1 VPTVAELLAYPGLGL
16 RVLAGDTLLDRE
28 IRWVATSEHPDPT
41 PFLQGG
47 ELLLTT
53 GMRLGKTLDAVRA
66 FASRLHDAGVV
77 GIGYGVGV
85 VSEQV
90 PKRLQR
96 AASEH
101 GLVLIEVDVP
111 TPFVAI
117 GKAVSDMLASQ
128 QYAEVTRGYR
138 AQQELTR
145 VAVRGGV
152 AGVVRTL
159 ARSLD
164 GWVLLLDGR
173 GAVLQAF
180 PAGARDRA
188 AGLRPEVQRLRSAGR
203 AALSL
208 VQADEHV
215 SVHPVGTGAR
225 AQAFLVAGTPRTP
238 LASDRALLGL
248 AGALLAVVG
257 HRGDDEPARRRS
269 AAMLSLVRSGAVADP
284 GTLVDL
290 GATVLRSPS
299 VHVVAAGGTHAEVE
313 RWAQGVEEAAAD
325 DCLVVSAGDTGC
337 AVLAG
342 SPADDDSLE
351 ATHGLCIGVSDA
363 CPPDRLGAAIEQ
375 ADRALAAAQARKQTV
390 VRYADVLAGPV
401 GLADPADAAAF
412 ADRLLAPL
420 RAVDD
425 TGGADLLATLRVWL
439 EHHGQL
445 GPAAAALG
453 VHRHTMR
460 HRVRRAESLLGR
472 SLDDIDSRMELWYAL
487 RVVQNV

>member
-1 VPTVAELLAYPGLGL
+1 MPSVAELLAYPGLGL
-16 RVLAGDTLLDRE
+16 RVLAGEELLERE

-53 GMRLGKTLDAVRA
+53 GMRLGKNLDAVRA
-66 FASRLHDAGVV
+66 FASRLRDAGVV
-77 GIGYGVGV
+77 GIGYGIGV
-85 VSEQV
+85 VSERV
-90 PKRLQR
+90 PSRLQR
-96 AASEH
+96 AATEQ
-101 GLVLIEVDVP
+101 GLVLLEVDVP

-117 GKAVSDMLASQ
+117 GKAVSDMLATQ

-152 AGVVRTL
+152 AGIVRSL

-173 GAVLQAF
+173 AAVLQAF
-180 PAGARDRA
+180 PASARARA
-188 AGLRPEVQRLRSAGR
+188 AALRPEVERLRSAGR

-225 AQAFLVAGTPRTP
+225 AQAFLVAGTSRTP

-257 HRGDDEPARRRS
+257 NRGDDEPTRRR
-269 AAMLSLVRSGAVADP
+269 AAAVLSLVRDGAVVDP
-284 GTLVDL
+284 GVLADL
-290 GATVLRSPS
+290 GASVLRGPS
-299 VHVVAAGGTHAEVE
+299 VHVVAVGGTHAEVE
-313 RWAQGVEEAAAD
+313 QWARRVEDAAAE
-325 DCLVVSAGDTGC
+325 DCLVVPAGASGC

-342 SPADDDSLE
+342 SPADE
-351 ATHGLCIGVSDA
+351 ETMGAARGVRIGVSDE
-363 CPPDRLGAAIEQ
+363 CPPDHLRAAIEQ
-375 ADRALAAAQARKQTV
+375 AERALATAQVRKTAV
-390 VRYADVLAGPV
+390 VRYADVLAGPI

-420 RAVDD
+420 RAADD
-425 TGGADLLATLRVWL
+425 TGGADLLTTLRVWL

-445 GPAAAALG
+445 GPAATELG

-472 SLDDIDSRMELWYAL
+472 PLDDVDSRMELWYAL
-487 RVVQNV
+487 RVVQSV